1 MKREDVLKLFPD
13 ATEDQITKM
22 LNAYNADITAE
33 KSKSAKAEANL
44 NELQAKLDAAE
55 REKMTDMEK
64 LQKDL
69 EASNQK
75 VAELEKRA
83 FLNDQRST
91 AIANFKITAE
101 QASEVVKDDGTFD
114 MVALGKIIAEKET
127 AAALAKEQ
135 EIAKKSS
142 NPNGGNPGSGDPKEP
157 EDVQNAKSLV
167 FGNVNENAAK
177 AQDYYK

>member
-1 MKREDVLKLFPD
+1 MKRSDILAMFPE
-13 ATEDQITKM
+13 ATEEQITKM
-22 LNAYNADITAE
+22 LNAYNADLTAE

-75 VAELEKRA
+75 VAELEKKA
-83 FLNDQRST
+83 FLNDQRSA

-101 QASEVVKDDGTFD
+101 QASEVVKEDGSFD

-135 EIAKKSS
+135 EIAKNSS
-142 NPNGGNPGSGDPKEP
+142 NPNGGNPGGDPKEP
-157 EDVQNAKSLV
+157 EDVQNAKALV
-167 FGNVNENAAK
+167 FGTVNENAAK

>member
-1 MKREDVLKLFPD
+1 MKREDVLKLFPE

-33 KSKSAKAEANL
+33 KSKSANAEANL
-44 NELQAKLDAAE
+44 KELQEKLDAAE

-75 VAELEKRA
+75 VAELEKKA
-83 FLNDQRST
+83 FLNDQRSN

-101 QASEVVKDDGTFD
+101 QASEVVKDDGSFD

-135 EIAKKSS
+135 EIATKSS
-142 NPNGGNPGSGDPKEP
+142 NPNGGNPNGDPKEP
-157 EDVQNAKSLV
+157 EDVLNAKELV
-167 FGNVNENAAK
+167 FGSVNDNAAK

>member
-1 MKREDVLKLFPD
+1 MKREDVLKLFPE
-13 ATEDQITKM
+13 ATEEQITKM

-44 NELQAKLDAAE
+44 SELQAKLDAAE

-75 VAELEKRA
+75 VAELEKKA

-91 AIANFKITAE
+91 AMANFKITAE
-101 QASEVVKDDGTFD
+101 QASEVVKEDGMFD

-142 NPNGGNPGSGDPKEP
+142 NPNGGNPNGDPKEP
-157 EDVQNAKSLV
+157 EDVQNAKALV